1 MTNTP
6 SVSDARVALN
16 TLSIL
21 VGLVT
26 FLIPCIAT
34 FIYYKRLRE
43 SSRGRTA
50 TQPTAC
56 SVGVGDPQLLDE
68 SEDEGSSDDPME
80 GICNNRYV
88 SWTERTRGVRLQ
100 QLII

>member
-1 MTNTP
+1 M
-6 SVSDARVALN
+6 N
-16 TLSIL
+16 TLSIF

-43 SSRGRTA
+43 SSRGTTA
-50 TQPTAC
+50 TRLTEHP
-56 SVGVGDPQLLDE
+56 VGADDPPLLDE
-68 SEDEGSSDDPME
+68 SEDEESRDDPME

-88 SWTERTRGVRLQ
+88 SWTECTRAVRLQ